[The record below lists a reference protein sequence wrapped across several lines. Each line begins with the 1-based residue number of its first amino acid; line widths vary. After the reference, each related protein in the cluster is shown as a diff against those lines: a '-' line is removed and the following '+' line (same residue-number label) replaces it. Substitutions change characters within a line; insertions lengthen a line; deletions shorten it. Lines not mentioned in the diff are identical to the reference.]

1 MSYEDMKAELE
12 QLRKENAALKKEV
25 ASGIRLKV
33 SGKGA
38 VSVYGL
44 RRSPVILYKDQWLK
58 LLDRSSDIRAFIAA
72 NKTQLKSKES
82 SYAVNTVY
90 TINRLT

>member
-44 RRSPVILYKDQWLK
+44 RRSPVTLYKDQWLK

-72 NKTQLKSKES
+72 NKAQLRGKD
-82 SYAVNTVY
+82 
-90 TINRLT
+90 R

>member
-38 VSVYGL
+38 VSVYGSSISC
-44 RRSPVILYKDQWLK
+44 REQRAIKRKGSLK
-58 LLDRSSDIRAFIAA
+58 VSLLLALGFEATSVACCRISALC
-72 NKTQLKSKES
+72 Q
-82 SYAVNTVY
+82 
-90 TINRLT
+90 

>member
-44 RRSPVILYKDQWLK
+44 SLASARFRVACSVIWRKEIGNPPF
-58 LLDRSSDIRAFIAA
+58 DR
-72 NKTQLKSKES
+72 LMH
-82 SYAVNTVY
+82 
-90 TINRLT
+90 